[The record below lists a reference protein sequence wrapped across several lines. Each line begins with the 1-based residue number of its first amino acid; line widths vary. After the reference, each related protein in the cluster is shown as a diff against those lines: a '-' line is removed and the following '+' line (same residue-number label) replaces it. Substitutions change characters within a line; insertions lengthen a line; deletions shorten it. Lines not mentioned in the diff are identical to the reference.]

1 MREKKNY
8 GTVGVLLGG
17 PSAERDISL
26 KSGRAVSAA
35 LRESGLETV
44 EIGERE
50 EIEAGVLESGIDI
63 AFIAL
68 HGRFGEDG
76 QIQSFLERRGVPYT
90 GSGVE
95 ASRLALDKKASHRIF
110 REAGLPT
117 PLQKVYGLEDT
128 TDLPP
133 FGLPAVVK
141 PSREGSSIGLTIV
154 NSPEEFEPA
163 CALARKYDREIV
175 VEGYIPGE
183 EVTVGVLEERALPV
197 VKIDPRN
204 PFFDYEAKY
213 TKGMTRFSVPA
224 PLPPPLYREVQRVG
238 LAAHR
243 ALGCYAYSRV
253 DIMISMAGEPYVLE
267 VNTIPGFTETSL
279 FPQAAR
285 EDGLEFRDLC
295 LKLLDLALKRYEQG
309 VQG

>member
-1 MREKKNY
+1 MREKEDY

-17 PSAERDISL
+17 TSAEREISL

-35 LRESGLETV
+35 LRERGLEVV

-50 EIEAGVLESGIDI
+50 EIEAGVLESRIDI

-76 QIQSFLERRGVPYT
+76 QIQSFLERRRIPYT

-110 REAGLPT
+110 RGGGLPA
-117 PLQKVYGLEDT
+117 PPQKVYGLEDET
-128 TDLPP
+128 VLPP

-141 PSREGSSIGLTIV
+141 PSHEGSSIGLTIV
-154 NSPEEFEPA
+154 NSPEEFGPA

-175 VEGYIPGE
+175 VEGYISGE

-197 VKIDPRN
+197 IKIAPRN

-213 TKGMTRFSVPA
+213 TKGMTHFSVPA

-238 LAAHR
+238 LDAHR
-243 ALGCYAYSRV
+243 ALRCYAYSRV
-253 DIMISMAGEPYVLE
+253 DIMISEEGTPYVLE

-285 EDGLEFRDLC
+285 EDGLEFPDLC

-309 VQG
+309 